1 MTHLFNKFGV
11 SFRKVTI
18 LYSKLPVLR
27 KLTVCKT
34 EWPYVPTGTKSNIDD
49 DDKKVNLPCR

>member
-18 LYSKLPVLR
+18 SYSKLPVLR
-27 KLTVCKT
+27 KLTVYKT
-34 EWPYVPTGTKSNIDD
+34 EWPYVPTGTKSNDD
-49 DDKKVNLPCR
+49 DNDKKVNLPCR